1 MPWQEC
7 SIMSQRL
14 EFVLLARQE
23 DANHSALGRCYG
35 ISRKT
40 GYKWLA
46 RYAAGPRGHP
56 EAELVDRSRRPHH
69 HPAQTPPEL
78 EAAVLAVR
86 AEHPAWGGRKI
97 KAWLERRGLTAPSP
111 STITAILERNG
122 LLDAPCDRPQ
132 RTWQR
137 FEAAAPNDL
146 WQLDFKGVVRLGAG
160 EAFPLSVLDDHSRFA
175 VGLFACP
182 DQKQATVQ
190 AHVTSLFRRY
200 GLPRR
205 ILTDN
210 GPPWGPSRQYGI
222 TAFEAWLIQLGIRVS
237 HGRIYHPQTQG
248 KVERFHGTLAAE
260 VLRGPQRLDQAA
272 CQQAFDHWRDCYNLE
287 RPHDALDLTVPVERY
302 TPSPRPMPARLPEI
316 IYGPGDAVRMVKAHG
331 VIAYR
336 GRRYFVSRGL
346 AGLPVAVRRTRDP
359 AIVQVYFCQQVVKQL
374 TVHPSS
380 VDA

>member
-23 DANHSALGRCYG
+23 NANHSALCRRFG

-46 RYAAGPRGHP
+46 RHRDEGDAG
-56 EAELVDRSRRPHH
+56 LVDRSRRPRH

-86 AEHPAWGGRKI
+86 TAHPAWGGRKI
-97 KAWLERRGLTAPSP
+97 KAWLERRGIAAPSP
-111 STITAILERNG
+111 STITAMLERNG
-122 LLDAPCDRPQ
+122 LLAEEHERPQ
-132 RTWQR
+132 RSWQR

-146 WQLDFKGVVRLGAG
+146 WQLDFKGVVRLASG
-160 EAFPLSVLDDHSRFA
+160 ETFPLSVLDDHSRFA
-175 VGLFACP
+175 VGLFACA
-182 DQKQATVQ
+182 DQKQPTVQ
-190 AHVTSLFRRY
+190 AHLTCLFQRY

-210 GPPWGPSRQYGI
+210 GPPWGPSRQYGL
-222 TAFEAWLIQLGIRVS
+222 TALEAWWLRLGIKVS

-248 KVERFHGTLAAE
+248 KVERFHGSLNAE
-260 VLRGPQRLDQAA
+260 VLRGPQLLDQLA
-272 CQQAFDHWRDCYNLE
+272 CQHAFDQWRACYNLD
-287 RPHDALDLTVPVERY
+287 RPHEALDFAVPIERY
-302 TPSPRPMPARLPEI
+302 QPSPRPLLTLEPEI
-316 IYGPGDAVRMVKAHG
+316 VYGPDDAVRTVKRHG

-359 AIVQVYFCQQVVKQL
+359 AIVHVYFCQQLVKEVAL
-374 TVHPSS
+374 HPSA
-380 VDA
+380 VAG

>member
-1 MPWQEC
+1 
-7 SIMSQRL
+7 MSQRR

-23 DANHSALGRCYG
+23 DANVSALCRRYG

-46 RYAAGPRGHP
+46 RYD
-56 EAELVDRSRRPHH
+56 AEGETGLVDQSRRPHH

-78 EAAVLAVR
+78 EAAVLTVR

-97 KAWLERRGLTAPSP
+97 KAWLERRGIPAPSP
-111 STITAILERNG
+111 STITAILERGG
-122 LLDAPCDRPQ
+122 LLDDPSERPQ
-132 RTWQR
+132 ATWQR

-146 WQLDFKGVVRLGAG
+146 WQLDFKGVVRLASGDT
-160 EAFPLSVLDDHSRFA
+160 FPLSVIDDHSRFA
-175 VGLFACP
+175 LGLFACA

-190 AHVTSLFRRY
+190 AHLTALFRCY

-210 GPPWGPSRQYGI
+210 GPPWGPSRTYGL
-222 TAFEAWLIQLGIRVS
+222 TALEASWIRLGIRVS

-248 KVERFHGTLAAE
+248 KVERFHGSLAAE
-260 VLRGPQRLDQAA
+260 VLRGPQLIDQSQ
-272 CQQAFDHWRDCYNLE
+272 CQQAFDRWRDCYNLD
-287 RPHDALDLTVPVERY
+287 RPHEALDFAVPVERY
-302 TPSPRPMPARLPEI
+302 SPSPRPLPTVEPEI
-316 IYGPGDAVRMVKAHG
+316 VYGPDDAVRMVKAHG

-359 AIVQVYFCQQVVKQL
+359 AIVQVYFCHQLVKEL
-374 TVHPSS
+374 ILHPSS
-380 VDA
+380 VAG

>member
-23 DANHSALGRCYG
+23 DANHSALCRRFG

-46 RYAAGPRGHP
+46 RYDTNGEAGL
-56 EAELVDRSRRPHH
+56 ADRSRRPQH

-86 AEHPAWGGRKI
+86 TDHPAWGGRKI
-97 KAWLERRGLTAPSP
+97 KAWLERRGIAAPSP
-111 STITAILERNG
+111 STITAMLERNG
-122 LLDAPCDRPQ
+122 RLAEAHERPQ

-146 WQLDFKGVVRLGAG
+146 WQLDFKGVVRLASGDT
-160 EAFPLSVLDDHSRFA
+160 FPLSVLDDHSRFA
-175 VGLFACP
+175 LGLFACA
-182 DQKQATVQ
+182 DQQQPTVQ
-190 AHVTSLFRRY
+190 AHLTRLFQRY

-210 GPPWGPSRQYGI
+210 GPPWGPSRQYGL
-222 TAFEAWLIQLGIRVS
+222 TALEAWWIRLGIRVS

-248 KVERFHGTLAAE
+248 KVERFHGSLKAE
-260 VLRGPQRLDQAA
+260 VLRGPQLLDQVA
-272 CQQAFDHWRDCYNLE
+272 CQDAFDRWRDCYNLD
-287 RPHDALDLTVPVERY
+287 RPHEALDFAVPVERY
-302 TPSPRPMPARLPEI
+302 QPSPRPLLTLEPAI
-316 IYGPGDAVRMVKAHG
+316 VYGPGDAVRMVKRHG

-336 GRRYFVSRGL
+336 GRRYFISRGL
-346 AGLPVAVRRTRDP
+346 AGLPVAVRRTRNP
-359 AIVQVYFCQQVVKQL
+359 TRVEVYYCQQLVKEVTL
-374 TVHPSS
+374 HPSS
-380 VDA
+380 VDG

>member
-23 DANHSALGRCYG
+23 DANHSALCRRYG

-46 RYAAGPRGHP
+46 RYDEDGEAG
-56 EAELVDRSRRPHH
+56 LTDRSRRPHQ
-69 HPAQTPPEL
+69 HPAQTPPDL
-78 EAAVLAVR
+78 EAALLAVR
-86 AEHPAWGGRKI
+86 TAHPAWGGRKI
-97 KAWLERRGLTAPSP
+97 KAWLERRGMMAPSP
-111 STITAILERNG
+111 STITAILERNR
-122 LLDAPCDRPQ
+122 LLDDPSERPQ
-132 RTWQR
+132 RSWQR

-146 WQLDFKGVVRLGAG
+146 WQLDFKGVVRLGTG
-160 EAFPLSVLDDHSRFA
+160 KAFPLSVLDDHSRFA
-175 VGLFACP
+175 VGLFACA
-182 DQKQATVQ
+182 DQKQPTVQ
-190 AHVTSLFRRY
+190 THLTRLFRRY

-210 GPPWGPSRQYGI
+210 GPPWGPSRQYGM
-222 TAFEAWLIQLGIRVS
+222 TALEAWWLRLGIKVS

-248 KVERFHGTLAAE
+248 KVERFHGSLTAE
-260 VLRGPQRLDQAA
+260 VLRGPQLLDQAA
-272 CQQAFDHWRDCYNLE
+272 CQHAFDRWRDCYNLE
-287 RPHDALDLTVPVERY
+287 RPHEALALGVPVERY
-302 TPSPRPMPARLPEI
+302 TPSPRPLPAVVPAI
-316 IYGPGDAVRMVKAHG
+316 VYGPEDAVRMVKRHG

-336 GRRYFVSRGL
+336 GRRYFISRGL

-359 AIVQVYFCQQVVKQL
+359 ALVQVYFCQQLVKEVTL
-374 TVHPSS
+374 HPSA

>member
-23 DANHSALGRCYG
+23 DVNHSALCRRFG

-46 RYAAGPRGHP
+46 RYETAGDSGL
-56 EAELVDRSRRPHH
+56 ADQSRRPHH
-69 HPAQTPPEL
+69 HPAQTPPDL
-78 EAAVLAVR
+78 EAAILAVR
-86 AEHPAWGGRKI
+86 TAHPAWGGRKI
-97 KAWLERRGLTAPSP
+97 KAWLERRGIAAPSP

-122 LLDAPCDRPQ
+122 RLAEEHERPQ

-137 FEAAAPNDL
+137 FEAAASNDL
-146 WQLDFKGVVRLGAG
+146 WQLDFKGGVRLGNG
-160 EAFPLSVLDDHSRFA
+160 EAFPLTVLDDHSRFA
-175 VGLFACP
+175 LGLFACS
-182 DQKQATVQ
+182 DQKQTTVQ
-190 AHVTSLFRRY
+190 AHLTGLFQRY

-210 GPPWGPSRQYGI
+210 GPPWGPSRTYGI
-222 TAFEAWLIQLGIRVS
+222 TAFEAWLIRLGIRVRPRGHPS
-237 HGRIYHPQTQG
+237 RIYHPQTQG
-248 KVERFHGTLAAE
+248 KVERFHGSLAAE
-260 VLRGPQRLDQAA
+260 VLRGPQFVDCSS
-272 CQQAFDHWRDCYNLE
+272 CQHAFDRWRDCYNLE
-287 RPHDALDLTVPVERY
+287 RPHEALDLAVPVERY
-302 TPSPRPMPARLPEI
+302 RPSPRLLPPELPSI
-316 IYGPGDAVRMVKAHG
+316 VYGPDDAVRMVKAHG

-359 AIVQVYFCQQVVKQL
+359 ARVQVYFCQQLVKEL
-374 TVHPSS
+374 TLHPSS
-380 VDA
+380 VDR